1 MEKLLKYV
9 HILQYI
15 CKYSVYLKNNKC
27 KWLLQLVTMITNL
40 MIKNTNYPLFQF
52 NTYYIYT
59 ENQNDDCFIL
69 EITDL
74 FCSRFCR

>member
-1 MEKLLKYV
+1 MNTFIFLNGKATKICSYM
-9 HILQYI
+9 QYN
-15 CKYSVYLKNNKC
+15 CKYSVNLKNN

-59 ENQNDDCFIL
+59 EN
-69 EITDL
+69 
-74 FCSRFCR
+74 